1 MDAKKPNFAFAV
13 AYNASRRLLAV
24 VLLLSGVSK
33 LFSLNSF
40 ASEVQQY
47 SELYVGSVFVSWSGV
62 IAFAV
67 FCIEIVLGM
76 DLSFARTSAIASM
89 GVLVLMTFFLYLT
102 GVNYLFP
109 TVLGSVESCGCFG
122 ELIHFSAKGSF
133 IKSLLLWI
141 ISVASVLAASKCN
154 REFVGNITTDK
165 SNLQKYQL

>member
-1 MDAKKPNFAFAV
+1 MNAKKPNFAF

-24 VLLLSGVSK
+24 VFLLSGVSK

-102 GVNYLFP
+102 GVNTKSGYSSIHLDCYDVIYYNGTYQ
-109 TVLGSVESCGCFG
+109 TVQNGKKQGVSWANVNSSKPKHEHQC
-122 ELIHFSAKGSF
+122 SF
-133 IKSLLLWI
+133 CS
-141 ISVASVLAASKCN
+141 
-154 REFVGNITTDK
+154 ENI
-165 SNLQKYQL
+165 